1 MLEKILQ
8 DAHFVHEH
16 SQDVVIHEDVID
28 TFVKDFVP
36 GEFWLK
42 SNPFHVLDMSLRD
55 LISFLL
61 VYHTIGDYCFWGDP
75 KWMIQTEDGV
85 LDGSFAIMK
94 LVIQEFQERGNFNL
108 TLDEFQDLLKGN
120 VEIPLLKERYEQLQ
134 ILNTYL
140 QNHSFYDEIADF
152 NDDVTLFSYLID
164 YFPYFKDESTYEGRT
179 ISFYKRAQLLT
190 SDILHVKEMKGIPVD
205 YTHLV
210 GCADYKIPQVMNS
223 YGMMTYS
230 DSLDRMIAAKTE
242 IPEGDAYEVEIR
254 ANTLAVIDSIYQKLN
269 GKVPRMDIN
278 DSIWLLGQN
287 KQKVKKLYH
296 CTKTTHY

>member
-8 DAHFVHEH
+8 DAHFVQEH
-16 SQDVVIHEDVID
+16 SQDVVVHEDVID

-94 LVIQEFQERGNFNL
+94 LVIQKFQERENFNL

-120 VEIPLLKERYEQLQ
+120 VEIPLLKERYE
-134 ILNTYL
+134 
-140 QNHSFYDEIADF
+140 
-152 NDDVTLFSYLID
+152 
-164 YFPYFKDESTYEGRT
+164 
-179 ISFYKRAQLLT
+179 
-190 SDILHVKEMKGIPVD
+190 
-205 YTHLV
+205 
-210 GCADYKIPQVMNS
+210 
-223 YGMMTYS
+223 
-230 DSLDRMIAAKTE
+230 
-242 IPEGDAYEVEIR
+242 
-254 ANTLAVIDSIYQKLN
+254 
-269 GKVPRMDIN
+269 
-278 DSIWLLGQN
+278 
-287 KQKVKKLYH
+287 
-296 CTKTTHY
+296 